1 VSRSAA
7 HVYATR
13 YLSEGHGWAYPSYD
27 GYQRESATGPLV
39 DGDLLAPV
47 LLNVPFFRITTY
59 EALRARRPKLQEALD
74 EIPTDL
80 DLLDAR
86 NDDLSLLGCLFAVLD
101 GDGVSGVGGTV
112 LAKVLHR
119 KRPRFIPL
127 YDERV
132 RSVYQDREA
141 APVPAVRGRS
151 WEAFM
156 PLFAAAVRDDLRREL
171 AFYSELAGLA
181 QDPPITPLRAL
192 DIVAWWVGGAS

>member
-1 VSRSAA
+1 VS
-7 HVYATR
+7 
-13 YLSEGHGWAYPSYD
+13 
-27 GYQRESATGPLV
+27 
-39 DGDLLAPV
+39 
-47 LLNVPFFRITTY
+47 
-59 EALRARRPKLQEALD
+59 
-74 EIPTDL
+74 
-80 DLLDAR
+80 
-86 NDDLSLLGCLFAVLD
+86 
-101 GDGVSGVGGTV
+101 V